1 MSRVEV
7 RARES
12 IGVSQLPAG
21 LAPAIRT
28 VLHTSAREASR
39 TQRYARKQELRASD
53 RASDDFFGVSV
64 SLSASGRIA
73 LIGAEAKNSFEGA
86 AYVFVR
92 NGRHWREQQ
101 ELRASDGAVFGSFG
115 HSVALSDNG
124 RVALIAAPGK
134 DAAKGAA
141 YVFARHGKTYV
152 EQQALQAPDG
162 ASGDFFGSSVALSA
176 TGRTALIGAPLKDG
190 VKGAG
195 YVFVRNG
202 RHWREQHELR
212 AADAAS
218 NDSFAH
224 WVSLSASGGVALIG
238 APQKDSYT
246 GAAYVFARRGK
257 GYVQRRELHASDAA
271 PGDRFGITASLSA
284 SGGVALIGAR
294 GKRESTG
301 AAYLFARRGKSYAQE
316 QKLKASDG
324 ARNDYFGITAV
335 LGDGGCIAL
344 IGAED
349 KNGAK
354 GAAYVFARRGKR
366 FRKQQELKA
375 SDGAPGDHFGHVVT
389 LSDSGGIALIGAGD
403 KDGFTGAAYVY
414 ALQRKK
420 LPAAAGGTGLRRSC

>member
-1 MSRVEV
+1 MSGVEV
-7 RARES
+7 RARDS
-12 IGVSQLPAG
+12 IGVSHLPAG
-21 LAPAIRT
+21 LAPAIRA
-28 VLHTSAREASR
+28 VLHTSIHEASAE
-39 TQRYARKQELRASD
+39 RYARKQELRASD
-53 RASDDFFGVSV
+53 RARDDFFGVSV

-73 LIGAEAKNSFEGA
+73 LIGAEAKNSFDGA

-101 ELRASDGAVFGSFG
+101 ELRVSDGAVFGSFG

-124 RVALIAAPGK
+124 RVALIATPGK

-202 RHWREQHELR
+202 PHWREQHELR
-212 AADAAS
+212 AADGAS

-224 WVSLSASGGVALIG
+224 WVSLSASGRVALIG
-238 APQKDSYT
+238 APQKYSYK
-246 GAAYVFARRGK
+246 GAAYVFTRRGK
-257 GYVQRRELHASDAA
+257 GYAQRELHASDPA

-301 AAYLFARRGKSYAQE
+301 AAYLFVRRGKSYVQQ

-324 ARNDYFGITAV
+324 ARNDYFGITV
-335 LGDGGCIAL
+335 FLSDGGCVAL
-344 IGAED
+344 IGAEE

-354 GAAYVFARRGKR
+354 GAAYVFVRRGKR
-366 FRKQQELKA
+366 FKQRQELKA
-375 SDGAPGDHFGHVVT
+375 SNGASGDHFGHVVT
-389 LSDSGGIALIGAGD
+389 LTDNGGIALIGARD
-403 KDGFTGAAYVY
+403 KDSFMGAAYVY

-420 LPAAAGGTGLRRSC
+420 LSAEAGGTGRSC

>member
-238 APQKDSYT
+238 A
-246 GAAYVFARRGK
+246 
-257 GYVQRRELHASDAA
+257 
-271 PGDRFGITASLSA
+271 
-284 SGGVALIGAR
+284 R